1 MHKTQPTMA
10 ALIVNQATTGK
21 PVDLVDAFRSLE
33 STYHMSIQLTHTGI
47 LVRSRGAGLPL
58 YRDGDWRKGAGNSKA
73 RGEEQCADMR
83 GYAIRFMHWAM
94 DKYHTP
100 ELQWA
105 LQAVS
110 NGTH

>member
-10 ALIVNQATTGK
+10 ALIVNQAAAGK

-33 STYHMSIQLTHTGI
+33 NTYHMSIRLTHTGI

-58 YRDGDWRKGAGNSKA
+58 YREGDWRAAKGNKA
-73 RGEEQCADMR
+73 RGSEQCAAMR

-105 LQAVS
+105 VQAVS
-110 NGTH
+110 NVH